1 MFENGFVA
9 EKKRNS
15 WSKIDLFS
23 FFFVKIYKSKFFVKL
38 TCMVIKD
45 RNFFFCQNSIFFLK
59 SKFLTNRNLCQKSKF
74 LSNRNFCQLEICQIE
89 SYVKNRNFCQ
99 IEIFV
104 KSKFL
109 SNRNFCQLEI
119 CQIEIIATRWRLM

>member
-74 LSNRNFCQLEICQIE
+74 LSTRNFCQIEIFVN
-89 SYVKNRNFCQ
+89 SKFLSTRNLSNRNFCQ

-104 KSKFL
+104 NSKFVKSK
-109 SNRNFCQLEI
+109 
-119 CQIEIIATRWRLM
+119 